1 MPARR
6 IHSNYINNRKQ
17 PINIQ
22 NCDSQHIFRHR
33 RYACEL
39 QYPHHTHVNR
49 RRPRPCQGQRGGIY
63 ISTGRPKLLINNLG
77 QIEDLIDGY
86 ITTNGALCIKGE
98 TTVYCNP
105 VPQSDIDAIL
115 ADSIASDYACLVAGE
130 RDVVLVNAKQVFTD
144 VFINQLNVTNID
156 TSLPLSALNGQRILQ
171 FSPFIDANREARLM
185 QLMPNCVSGR
195 WHPAFC
201 DITSSMADKGKGLEK
216 MAEYLGLDIAET
228 MAFGDGGNDISI
240 LRRAG
245 VGVAMGNAGDDVKQA
260 ADYVTSHVDD
270 NGIRNALMHYG
281 VID

>member
-22 NCDSQHIFRHR
+22 NCDSQHILDIDGTLVSFNT
-33 RYACEL
+33 
-39 QYPHHTHVNR
+39 HTIPTSTVDALARAKDN
-49 RRPRPCQGQRGGIY
+49 GVGIY

-171 FSPFIDANREARLM
+171 FRR
-185 QLMPNCVSGR
+185 
-195 WHPAFC
+195 
-201 DITSSMADKGKGLEK
+201 SSTPTGKRG
-216 MAEYLGLDIAET
+216 
-228 MAFGDGGNDISI
+228 SC
-240 LRRAG
+240 
-245 VGVAMGNAGDDVKQA
+245 
-260 ADYVTSHVDD
+260 S
-270 NGIRNALMHYG
+270 
-281 VID
+281 

>member
-1 MPARR
+1 MIRSIFLDIDGTLVSFNTHTIPTSTVDALARAKD
-6 IHSNYINNRKQ
+6 NG
-17 PINIQ
+17 
-22 NCDSQHIFRHR
+22 
-33 RYACEL
+33 
-39 QYPHHTHVNR
+39 V
-49 RRPRPCQGQRGGIY
+49 GIY
-63 ISTGRPKLLINNLG
+63 ISTGRPKLLINNLR

-115 ADSIASDYACLVAGE
+115 ADSIANDYACLVAGE

-144 VFINQLNVTNID
+144 VFVNQLNVTNID